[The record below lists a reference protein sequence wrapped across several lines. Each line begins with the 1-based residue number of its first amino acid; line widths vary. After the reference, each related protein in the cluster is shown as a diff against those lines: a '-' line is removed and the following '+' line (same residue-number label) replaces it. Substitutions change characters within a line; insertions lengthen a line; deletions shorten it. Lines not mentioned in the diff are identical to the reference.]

1 MNPGDQFQDAVR
13 SAVTAAREAIDAL
26 EDPAAQLRAAS
37 DLVTL
42 VERLYNGI
50 TDWRA
55 LMAYQQRLQGTGR
68 REIAARTRR
77 SPQRADQIVK
87 AGKRLAEQRG
97 DDTTHRG
104 A

>member
-13 SAVTAAREAIDAL
+13 AAVTAARDAIDAL
-26 EDPAAQLRAAS
+26 DDPAAQLRAAS

-42 VERLYNGI
+42 VEQLYNGV

-55 LMAYQQRLQGTGR
+55 LMAYQQRLQGADR
-68 REIAARTRR
+68 REIARRTRR
-77 SPQRADQIVK
+77 SPQRADQIVN
-87 AGKRLAEQRG
+87 AGKKLAEERG